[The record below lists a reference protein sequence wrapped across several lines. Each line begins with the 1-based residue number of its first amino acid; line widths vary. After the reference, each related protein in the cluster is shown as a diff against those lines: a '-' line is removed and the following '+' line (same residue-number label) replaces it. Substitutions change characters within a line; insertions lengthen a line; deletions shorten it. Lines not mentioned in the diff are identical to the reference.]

1 MLTDYKEYIY
11 HCLKCGACRS
21 AFRVYG
27 PTCPSGERFGFD
39 SYYAIGRL
47 TLARAILEERM
58 VPDEKTALRIFS
70 CVSCGACDEQCYPA
84 MGLKPLKVIEE
95 MKAILV
101 ESGKVPPKVRDFFEN
116 IQKFGNPYGETAEKR
131 VNWMNG
137 SQIKRFD
144 RGDEYL
150 LYVGCVGSYD
160 TRSQKAA
167 KSLAHMLSTAGVSFG
182 VLGEKE
188 RCDGNEVLRLGEK
201 DLFQYLAEENI
212 KLFKELGVSKIVT
225 LSPHSYNVFRN
236 EYPALGGNFQVV
248 HYTQFLADLLKRGQI
263 KPAKKR
269 TGKIT
274 YHDPCFLGRYNN
286 EYEAPRTIL
295 TSMYGTKF
303 VEMGSNKE
311 HSFCCGGGGGNF
323 YTEILSTASN
333 SPARIRIREALT
345 TGVDT
350 LAVACPKCLAMLED
364 AVKAEDLEGKIQ
376 VADISELVE
385 ANC

>member
-1 MLTDYKEYIY
+1 MPAGL
-11 HCLKCGACRS
+11 L
-21 AFRVYG
+21 
-27 PTCPSGERFGFD
+27 SGYMAPLVPPVNGLG
-39 SYYAIGRL
+39 SIHIYAIGRL

-376 VADISELVE
+376 VEDIAELVE